1 MTRAEKIR
9 QQITDRIMVGEL
21 LPGAQLDEQ
30 TLAAAY
36 GVSRT
41 PVREAI
47 RLLAASGLVAHQP
60 HKGAVVRAPSAVDL
74 GDMFEVMADLEA
86 LCAGHAARSMTPA
99 GREALRLLHDAMS
112 ATVRAGDAA
121 AYAAD
126 NERFHAMIYEGAGNR
141 YLAELT
147 LQTRQRL
154 KPFRRAQFDGLG
166 RLAGSH
172 AEHGAIVQ
180 AILRGDTA
188 GAQRLMS
195 AHIVVVRDAYLSL
208 KRGG

>member
-1 MTRAEKIR
+1 MTLTDRIR
-9 QQITDRIMVGEL
+9 QQITDRIMAGEL
-21 LPGAQLDEQ
+21 APGAQLDEH
-30 TLAAAY
+30 TLAAAH

-60 HKGAVVRAPSAVDL
+60 HKGAVVRAPSSADL
-74 GDMFEVMADLEA
+74 GDMFQVMADLEA
-86 LCAGHAARSMTPA
+86 LCAGHAARSMTPSA
-99 GREALRLLHDAMS
+99 RDALRLLHDGMS
-112 ATVRAGDAA
+112 AVVRAGNAA
-121 AYAAD
+121 AYSAE

-154 KPFRRAQFDGLG
+154 RPFRRAQFDGLG
-166 RLAGSH
+166 RIAGSH
-172 AEHGAIVQ
+172 AEHAAIVQ
-180 AILRGDTA
+180 AILRGDAA

-195 AHIVVVRDAYLSL
+195 AHIEVVRDAYLNL
-208 KRGG
+208 KRGT

>member
-1 MTRAEKIR
+1 MTLAEKIR
-9 QQITDRIMVGEL
+9 QQITDQIMAGVL
-21 LPGAQLDEQ
+21 SPGAQLDEH
-30 TLAAAY
+30 TLAAAH

-60 HKGAVVRAPSAVDL
+60 HKGAVVRAPSAADL
-74 GDMFEVMADLEA
+74 GDMFQVMADLEA
-86 LCAGHAARSMTPA
+86 LCAGHAARAMTPA
-99 GREALRLLHDAMS
+99 AREALRLLHEGMA

-121 AYAAD
+121 AYAAE
-126 NERFHAMIYEGAGNR
+126 NERFHAMLYEGAGNR

-154 KPFRRAQFDGLG
+154 RPFRRAQFDGIG

-180 AILRGDTA
+180 AVLRGDAT

-195 AHIVVVRDAYLSL
+195 AHIAVVRDAYLSL
-208 KRGG
+208 KRGS